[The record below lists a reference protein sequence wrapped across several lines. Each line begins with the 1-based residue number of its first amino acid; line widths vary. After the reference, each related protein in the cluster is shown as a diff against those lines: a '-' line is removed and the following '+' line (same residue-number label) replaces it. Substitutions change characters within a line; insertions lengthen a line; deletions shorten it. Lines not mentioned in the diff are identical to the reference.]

1 MADLSHYAFVAAL
14 IALVGALALALV
26 SAIDL
31 RGLRS
36 LSFAGGPTTTAAIPG
51 DSRET
56 AGRYATILVANAV
69 VFLTASLA
77 LRAVES
83 GHGPFSNMYE
93 FSLAFSWGALV
104 IYLYFEYRYR
114 LRTLAIFVLP
124 VALALLGY
132 ATTVP
137 DEIQPLV
144 PALQND
150 LLLTV
155 HVLVAVIAYGAFT
168 VAFAA
173 GVLYLFQRNNSVRWL
188 PRNTVLDEIG
198 YKAVVFGFPML
209 ALVLI
214 LGAIWAEIAWGSYWT
229 WDPKETAALFTWLIY
244 GGYLHARVMRGW
256 KGDRSALFLI
266 AGFAATLFTYF
277 GNIFFG
283 GLHSYA

>member
-1 MADLSHYAFVAAL
+1 MIELSHYAFIAAL
-14 IALVGALALALV
+14 VALVGALALALV
-26 SAIDL
+26 SALDL
-31 RGLRS
+31 RGFRA
-36 LSFAGGPTTTAAIPG
+36 LSFAGGPSASAAMPSNRG
-51 DSRET
+51 DS

-69 VFLTASLA
+69 VFLTASLT

-114 LRTLAIFVLP
+114 FRTLALFVLP

-137 DEIQPLV
+137 DEIEPLV

-173 GVLYLFQRNNSVRWL
+173 AVLYLFQRNNTVRWL
-188 PRNTVLDEIG
+188 PRNSVLEEIG
-198 YKAVVFGFPML
+198 YEAVVFGFPML

-214 LGAIWAEIAWGSYWT
+214 LGAIWAEIAWGSYWS
-229 WDPKETAALFTWLIY
+229 WDPKETAALLTWLIY
-244 GGYLHARVMRGW
+244 GAYLHARIMRGW
-256 KGDRSALFLI
+256 RGNRSALFLI
-266 AGFAATLFTYF
+266 AGFGATLFTYF